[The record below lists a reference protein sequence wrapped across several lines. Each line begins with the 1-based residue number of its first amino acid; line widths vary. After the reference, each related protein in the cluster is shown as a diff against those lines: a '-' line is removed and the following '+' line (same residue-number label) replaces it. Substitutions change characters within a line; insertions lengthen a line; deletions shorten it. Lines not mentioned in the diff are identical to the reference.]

1 MAEEKIPTGEIL
13 WRPSPEIKEKSNLTA
28 FLRSENLPDFA
39 ALLDRSNADPEW
51 FWNALI
57 RHYDIR
63 FYKPY
68 ERVLDTSDGI
78 EWPRWCVGGTT
89 NVVLNALDRHR
100 DTPIWQKDA
109 VVWEAEDGKQRKW
122 TFAEYDAEV
131 SRLAAGLKKLGI
143 GKGDAVGLFMPMVP
157 EVAAAL
163 LAIAKIGGVV
173 VPLFSG
179 FGKQAI
185 AVRLND
191 CDAKVVVT
199 VDAAIRRGKRVPM
212 KATLDEALDDTP
224 SVHSVVVLKQFD
236 ETVPWNAT
244 RDHWWS
250 ELTADMPT
258 DLPTEVMDAEAPFMV
273 VYTSGTTG
281 KPKGTVHSHCGFLT
295 KVIADFVL
303 CQDFKQSDRI
313 LWISDMG
320 WVVGPLEVLL
330 AGFAGATMVLVE
342 GTPDYPDKGRI
353 WRLVQDHKAS
363 FLGIAPTI
371 VRIFMAHGAEFAEQY
386 DLSSLRI
393 TVSTGEP
400 WTPDSWRWFFHHIC
414 KEKVPILNI
423 SGGTEIG
430 GAIVGSI
437 VTLPLK
443 PCSFNAPMPAMGA
456 DVVDEA
462 GKAIAPG
469 QVGELVLRLPS
480 IGLSRGL
487 WKDADRYIETYWSTF
502 PNLWRQGDWA
512 AIDEDGMWYILG
524 RSDDTLKVAGKRTGP
539 AEIEGVILETGLVA
553 EAAAVGVP
561 DTIKGSVVVCV
572 CVPAAGETGDEALKK
587 KVSDAVVAGH
597 GKAFRPKDVVFI
609 SDLPKTRSM
618 KIMRRV
624 VRAAYLG
631 IDPGDLS
638 SMVNPDALAEL
649 RAKAGA

>member
-386 DLSSLRI
+386 DLSSLR
-393 TVSTGEP
+393 
-400 WTPDSWRWFFHHIC
+400 
-414 KEKVPILNI
+414 
-423 SGGTEIG
+423 
-430 GAIVGSI
+430 
-437 VTLPLK
+437 
-443 PCSFNAPMPAMGA
+443 
-456 DVVDEA
+456 
-462 GKAIAPG
+462 
-469 QVGELVLRLPS
+469 
-480 IGLSRGL
+480 
-487 WKDADRYIETYWSTF
+487 
-502 PNLWRQGDWA
+502 
-512 AIDEDGMWYILG
+512 
-524 RSDDTLKVAGKRTGP
+524 
-539 AEIEGVILETGLVA
+539 
-553 EAAAVGVP
+553 
-561 DTIKGSVVVCV
+561 
-572 CVPAAGETGDEALKK
+572 
-587 KVSDAVVAGH
+587 
-597 GKAFRPKDVVFI
+597 
-609 SDLPKTRSM
+609 
-618 KIMRRV
+618 
-624 VRAAYLG
+624 
-631 IDPGDLS
+631 
-638 SMVNPDALAEL
+638 
-649 RAKAGA
+649 